1 MLLRIHSQ
9 HYMLCNVCV
18 CVCVC
23 VCVHALC
30 VYRRVCACV
39 HLINGLA
46 VGYLPRLKEIQELLF
61 VPVIP
66 AIYKLVL

>member
-9 HYMLCNVCV
+9 HYLLCNECVCVCACMLVCV
-18 CVCVC
+18 CVQTCV
-23 VCVHALC
+23 
-30 VYRRVCACV
+30 CV

-66 AIYKLVL
+66 VIYKLVL